1 MSTNGT
7 HFYSNGAADSSDAV
21 DAAVNDL
28 EDTPDEASTSSE
40 SSSSEL
46 NGNSIDAKNAI
57 TDLVA
62 QYGSSSSTAWL
73 EFSRY
78 HIWRPASPI
87 PESSFLPAQG
97 YMRRG
102 KYIFAW
108 GNPLVSD
115 RAALEPTAAAFIAW
129 AQGEG
134 LRPIWCCVDHDLEVV
149 LGSPK
154 FQWST
159 VNCIYEDIVD
169 PHTVL
174 QLTSDKE
181 KGSGGALVKDLKKN
195 LRRAE
200 KAHIVVAE
208 VEKEGWS
215 EEDKKVVEEGI
226 EAWKKS
232 RSGVQIASTSLMPWL
247 DAEHRRYW
255 LARKDGQI
263 QGLLIL
269 TRIHGDSWQIKNCV
283 SFPSAPKGTSED
295 LIYTALRDLHEEE
308 VRGGLCGDPDKHVT
322 ATFGITASDEIN
334 PVENLSGWKVTW
346 LSKTYSRIAKTAGL
360 TRRGDFRS
368 KFHSNH
374 EPMYVCYPQD
384 GFGLDTINALMK
396 VLKK

>member
-1 MSTNGT
+1 MKFPQVDSYISYSSYVVPKQHTRQPNAEQNTSITLNMSSNGT

-46 NGNSIDAKNAI
+46 NGNSVDAKNAI

-200 KAHIVVAE
+200 KAHIIVTE
-208 VEKEGWS
+208 VEREGWS

-232 RSGVQIASTSLMPWL
+232 RSGVQIASVGRYSLCFASL
-247 DAEHRRYW
+247 
-255 LARKDGQI
+255 
-263 QGLLIL
+263 
-269 TRIHGDSWQIKNCV
+269 
-283 SFPSAPKGTSED
+283 SFIF
-295 LIYTALRDLHEEE
+295 L
-308 VRGGLCGDPDKHVT
+308 
-322 ATFGITASDEIN
+322 F
-334 PVENLSGWKVTW
+334 
-346 LSKTYSRIAKTAGL
+346 
-360 TRRGDFRS
+360 
-368 KFHSNH
+368 
-374 EPMYVCYPQD
+374 
-384 GFGLDTINALMK
+384 
-396 VLKK
+396 